1 MSRERWVRAYQSAD
15 EDLAG
20 SNRSDRRGVSG
31 LGSSLG
37 RLLDASNGSFLR
49 GGATRTSAATSILAT
64 VADEIVERL
73 VEIGRHVCDDEW
85 WLGKLECASR

>member
-1 MSRERWVRAYQSAD
+1 MSRERWVRAYQSTD

-20 SNRSDRRGVSG
+20 SNRSDRRRVSG

-37 RLLDASNGSFLR
+37 RLLDASNGSFLS
-49 GGATRTSAATSILAT
+49 GATRTSAATSILAT

-85 WLGKLECASR
+85 WLGKFECASRW